1 MAELYNQMQFFF
13 EQDEW
18 PYAPIEHQTAIRTG
32 FSGDNGQWMCY
43 AHAREETDQFVFYS
57 VLPVNAPPNKRAAA
71 AEFITRANYGM
82 IIGNF
87 EMNYD
92 DGEIRYK
99 TSVDIEGAELS
110 FALVKQAV
118 YANVATV
125 DRYLPGLMAV
135 IYGNADPETA
145 IIRVENSD
153 DEAADDRS
161 SGISPT

>member
-1 MAELYNQMQFFF
+1 MGAMFKEMLFFF
-13 EQDEW
+13 EEDDW
-18 PYAPIEHQTAIRTG
+18 PFDPIENQPAIRTG

-57 VLPVNAPPNKRAAA
+57 VLPASAPANKRDAA

-82 IIGNF
+82 VIGNF
-87 EMNYD
+87 EMNYE

-99 TSVDIEGAELS
+99 TSLDIEGDELS
-110 FALVKQAV
+110 FALIKQAV

-135 IYGNADPETA
+135 IFADVTPADA
-145 IIRVENSD
+145 IAKVENSGD
-153 DEAADDRS
+153 
-161 SGISPT
+161 

>member
-1 MAELYNQMQFFF
+1 MGAMFKEMLFFF
-13 EQDEW
+13 EEDDW
-18 PYAPIEHQTAIRTG
+18 PFDTIEDQPAIRTG

-57 VLPVNAPPNKRAAA
+57 VLPASAPVNKRDAA

-82 IIGNF
+82 VIGNF
-87 EMNYD
+87 EMNYE

-99 TSVDIEGAELS
+99 TSLDIEGDELS
-110 FALVKQAV
+110 FALIKQAV

-135 IYGNADPETA
+135 IFADVTPADA
-145 IIRVENSD
+145 IAKVENSGD
-153 DEAADDRS
+153 
-161 SGISPT
+161 

>member
-1 MAELYNQMQFFF
+1 MGAMFKEMLFFF
-13 EQDEW
+13 EEDDW
-18 PYAPIEHQTAIRTG
+18 PFDPIENQPAIRTG

-57 VLPVNAPPNKRAAA
+57 VLPASAPANKRAAA

-82 IIGNF
+82 VIGNF
-87 EMNYD
+87 EMNYE

-99 TSVDIEGAELS
+99 TSLDIEGDELS
-110 FALVKQAV
+110 FALIKQAV

-135 IYGNADPETA
+135 IFADVTPADA
-145 IIRVENSD
+145 IAKVENSGD
-153 DEAADDRS
+153 
-161 SGISPT
+161 